1 MKLHYNALRVGRGI
15 VRLLRRLRVHRM
27 RPSRVVDE
35 CSMRLNY
42 DVLGHIM
49 RFLGG
54 QDLVN
59 IMCTS
64 RASYEVGLSIL
75 LGQPIHLY
83 AKHTLPFVDFIL
95 KDPPRYGPMLRNLT
109 VAQTYIDKLDCQLA
123 TVVEHAS
130 HLRRFSIYGMMS
142 SSSDTPELLKTLLT
156 RPSKELRQVG
166 LPSISS
172 RYPPAD
178 FPLHLDYLKSVSW
191 PSLVHLQLKVYLELG
206 DYGWLD
212 ALSRFSLTLE
222 TLERSTAEFK
232 FPSTFTIPFPR
243 LRTLCIYT
251 ILYPDE
257 EAYFPT
263 MRLVHL
269 FPQLQNLYVDQIHAE
284 IPPLT
289 VEAHRERNIQD
300 AVALSRNH
308 GYWPN
313 LVHVCTAYDA
323 MYTMGLKCPV
333 RHLDLSHSYY
343 YDHMWQSEEVAKA
356 IRDLQPC
363 ALSFGLPLTRAAC
376 HTLSTI
382 LVDSAQLTHLEYELT
397 FDNDDPK
404 SSLKSLGWFLVCFLV
419 SSFEQAHI

>member
-1 MKLHYNALRVGRGI
+1 
-15 VRLLRRLRVHRM
+15 
-27 RPSRVVDE
+27 
-35 CSMRLNY
+35 
-42 DVLGHIM
+42 
-49 RFLGG
+49 
-54 QDLVN
+54 
-59 IMCTS
+59 
-64 RASYEVGLSIL
+64 
-75 LGQPIHLY
+75 
-83 AKHTLPFVDFIL
+83 
-95 KDPPRYGPMLRNLT
+95 
-109 VAQTYIDKLDCQLA
+109 
-123 TVVEHAS
+123 
-130 HLRRFSIYGMMS
+130 
-142 SSSDTPELLKTLLT
+142 
-156 RPSKELRQVG
+156 
-166 LPSISS
+166 
-172 RYPPAD
+172 
-178 FPLHLDYLKSVSW
+178 
-191 PSLVHLQLKVYLELG
+191 
-206 DYGWLD
+206 
-212 ALSRFSLTLE
+212 
-222 TLERSTAEFK
+222 
-232 FPSTFTIPFPR
+232 
-243 LRTLCIYT
+243 
-251 ILYPDE
+251 
-257 EAYFPT
+257 

-404 SSLKSLGWFLVCFLV
+404 SSLKSLGWFLNKFLAIHR
-419 SSFEQAHI
+419 SSSCILLRIFFSIRLRRQTTQFKEELQAYVAEHLNMMQYAKQFAIACPSLRRIFIHWREHLVASVLLDVAHSCDGKKEFRIIHHDAYHTYGISNDWELFQHHDEDPTTGFLAPRRSGFAFPL